1 MTTKDNLCKV
11 ADLFRHLS
19 TQAERE
25 ETGRKMYKAAYAVAP
40 RWEQLGEA
48 TKGLWHDVAAIQLA
62 GHPFH
67 LWYSDEDY
75 ERLKDSL

>member
-1 MTTKDNLCKV
+1 
-11 ADLFRHLS
+11 
-19 TQAERE
+19 
-25 ETGRKMYKAAYAVAP
+25 MYEAYAAVAP